1 MKLPVTTR
9 LLGAFFS
16 AAVVMSSLVLPSQ
29 SFAEDLMPVMPEAPE
44 ISADFPFNSHYIDIL
59 GSKIHYIDKGEG
71 DPILFIHGNPT
82 SSYLWRNVIPHLETQ
97 GRVIALDLIG
107 MGKSG
112 KPDIDYT
119 FADHIQYVEGFI
131 DTLKLKN
138 ITLVLHDWG
147 SALGLDY
154 ASRHENNVKGIA
166 FMEAIVPPGMP
177 VASYE
182 VMGPPGESFRTM
194 RDPIKGPEL
203 IIKQNMFI
211 EQLLPSSVIRKLTES
226 EMDAYRAPF
235 LDLQSRKP
243 ILVWPNEIPIAGVP
257 ENTTRV
263 ISTYG
268 KWMVN
273 TDLPML
279 HLHASPGALNPP
291 QVAEWLVQNVNNIE
305 SSYIGPGIHFVQ
317 EDHPHVI
324 GHAIADWR
332 RRLMK

>member
-1 MKLPVTTR
+1 M
-9 LLGAFFS
+9 
-16 AAVVMSSLVLPSQ
+16 
-29 SFAEDLMPVMPEAPE
+29 
-44 ISADFPFNSHYIDIL
+44 HYV
-59 GSKIHYIDKGEG
+59 DKGEG

-97 GRVIALDLIG
+97 GRVIAIDLIG
-107 MGKSG
+107 MGKSD

-154 ASRHENNVKGIA
+154 ASRHENNVNGIA

-182 VMGPPGESFRTM
+182 VMGPPGEFFRTM
-194 RDPIKGPEL
+194 RDPVKGAEL

-211 EQLLPSSVIRKLTES
+211 EEVLPSSVMRKLNEV

-235 LDLQSRKP
+235 IDAKSRKP
-243 ILVWPNEIPIAGVP
+243 ILVWPNEIPIGGVP
-257 ENTTRV
+257 ANTVRV
-263 ISTYG
+263 VSAYG

-279 HLHASPGALNPP
+279 HLYASPGALNPP

-305 SSYIGPGIHFVQ
+305 SSYIGPGIHYVQ

-324 GHAIADWR
+324 GKAIADWR